1 MEAGGERTAER
12 RLEEAWKSLES
23 ALALQNKELFTSS
36 STTASG
42 AGPEQRTKPSASSSK
57 NTLARLVEG
66 SLLPLTKLSNEV
78 WRSIVGEAGDCSG
91 GSAPAVTP
99 ETIRNRIINAASR
112 KAYVQHTNSTVDE
125 FEEDANS
132 PWLRWELRCMR
143 DLTSKSEREACVRL
157 RKATKMAAKLHA
169 RVRSGKGKK
178 EQNDALV
185 LEVEAMSAGLEAGSA
200 MNVASTPA
208 KSPAPPALFRP
219 SPGAS
224 GGLQTPAKA
233 CALASPT
240 QAAPPSSSK
249 KRSRMTPE
257 EKERKRLQKEADQ
270 RAREEE
276 KERKRLQKEADQRAR
291 EEEKERKRLQ
301 KEAEQR
307 AREEE
312 KERKRQQKEAEQRAK
327 EEAAARRAAEEEK
340 RAKERKAKNLSLFAM
355 MGVKSKNRAGEARE
369 ADPGSAGTKA
379 EPKAPLLAGAALSN
393 LDESLA
399 IAGGAAG
406 ERPAADLVGEM
417 LRRARKAGEASRSL
431 RAFGRPPPFSTRRAK
446 GSRRQGGGGVSVA
459 LVPSA
464 LLRNQ
469 EEEEEGA
476 ASLAE
481 VQEVGGRRTKGRR
494 SWRRKLLQFCENRRP
509 AYYGSFSQL
518 TSQRRPRRNPQH
530 RYLGVDYD
538 VDSDEEWCS
547 EPEGEDLMDFSDGEE
562 EGLEADLEDH
572 EDPNGFRFVVSD
584 DDCGDGEGGGDE
596 DESGSEF
603 DEDFDPEDPEGLRC
617 ERDGRQLE
625 RLVCLAQRRAT
636 KMVVEDAELLSV
648 LDPVWLSSPQKPKS
662 PAAATADAEEGAV
675 AGQASPGEAKAKVAV
690 EEEGEAEAGDPHK
703 RQVKEAEKERKG
715 GTPKGKG
722 RGSPDAKGRQLR
734 MTDFKQPA
742 CSLSG
747 AEQDSQPPSQQNE
760 ARAAPQVVAL
770 D

>member
-23 ALALQNKELFTSS
+23 ALALQNKELFTST
-36 STTASG
+36 TTASG
-42 AGPEQRTKPSASSSK
+42 AGPEQTTKPSSSK

-78 WRSIVGEAGDCSG
+78 WRSVVGEAGDCSG

-257 EKERKRLQKEADQ
+257 EKERKRLQKEA
-270 RAREEE
+270 
-276 KERKRLQKEADQRAR
+276 
-291 EEEKERKRLQ
+291 
-301 KEAEQR
+301 EQR

-369 ADPGSAGTKA
+369 VDPGSAGTKA

>member
-12 RLEEAWKSLES
+12 RLEEAWKSLER

-42 AGPEQRTKPSASSSK
+42 AGPEQTTKPSASSSK

-78 WRSIVGEAGDCSG
+78 WRSVVGEAGDCSG
-91 GSAPAVTP
+91 GSQAPAVTP

-169 RVRSGKGKK
+169 RVRSSKGKK
-178 EQNDALV
+178 EPNDALV

-200 MNVASTPA
+200 MNVASSPA

-276 KERKRLQKEADQRAR
+276 KERKR
-291 EEEKERKRLQ
+291 
-301 KEAEQR
+301 
-307 AREEE
+307 
-312 KERKRQQKEAEQRAK
+312 QQKEAEQRAK

-355 MGVKSKNRAGEARE
+355 MGVKSKNRAGEARK

-675 AGQASPGEAKAKVAV
+675 AGQASPGEAKEKVAV

>member
-23 ALALQNKELFTSS
+23 ALALQNKELFTSL

-42 AGPEQRTKPSASSSK
+42 AGPEQTTKPSASSSK

-78 WRSIVGEAGDCSG
+78 WRSVVGEAGDCSG
-91 GSAPAVTP
+91 GSQAPAVTP

-169 RVRSGKGKK
+169 RVRSSKGKK
-178 EQNDALV
+178 EPNDALV

-200 MNVASTPA
+200 MNVASSPA

-276 KERKRLQKEADQRAR
+276 KERKR
-291 EEEKERKRLQ
+291 
-301 KEAEQR
+301 
-307 AREEE
+307 
-312 KERKRQQKEAEQRAK
+312 QQKEAEQRAK

-355 MGVKSKNRAGEARE
+355 MGVKSKNRAGEARK

>member
-1 MEAGGERTAER
+1 
-12 RLEEAWKSLES
+12 
-23 ALALQNKELFTSS
+23 
-36 STTASG
+36 
-42 AGPEQRTKPSASSSK
+42 
-57 NTLARLVEG
+57 
-66 SLLPLTKLSNEV
+66 
-78 WRSIVGEAGDCSG
+78 
-91 GSAPAVTP
+91 
-99 ETIRNRIINAASR
+99 
-112 KAYVQHTNSTVDE
+112 
-125 FEEDANS
+125 
-132 PWLRWELRCMR
+132 
-143 DLTSKSEREACVRL
+143 
-157 RKATKMAAKLHA
+157 
-169 RVRSGKGKK
+169 
-178 EQNDALV
+178 
-185 LEVEAMSAGLEAGSA
+185 
-200 MNVASTPA
+200 
-208 KSPAPPALFRP
+208 
-219 SPGAS
+219 
-224 GGLQTPAKA
+224 
-233 CALASPT
+233 
-240 QAAPPSSSK
+240 
-249 KRSRMTPE
+249 
-257 EKERKRLQKEADQ
+257 
-270 RAREEE
+270 
-276 KERKRLQKEADQRAR
+276 
-291 EEEKERKRLQ
+291 
-301 KEAEQR
+301 
-307 AREEE
+307 
-312 KERKRQQKEAEQRAK
+312 
-327 EEAAARRAAEEEK
+327 
-340 RAKERKAKNLSLFAM
+340 M

-369 ADPGSAGTKA
+369 VDPGSAGTKA

>member
-23 ALALQNKELFTSS
+23 ALALQNKELFTSL

-42 AGPEQRTKPSASSSK
+42 AGPEQTTKPSASSSK

-78 WRSIVGEAGDCSG
+78 WRSVVGEAGDCSG
-91 GSAPAVTP
+91 GSQAPAVTP

-169 RVRSGKGKK
+169 RVRSSKGKK
-178 EQNDALV
+178 EPNDALV

-200 MNVASTPA
+200 MNVASSPA

-276 KERKRLQKEADQRAR
+276 KERKR
-291 EEEKERKRLQ
+291 
-301 KEAEQR
+301 
-307 AREEE
+307 
-312 KERKRQQKEAEQRAK
+312 QQKEAEQRAK

-355 MGVKSKNRAGEARE
+355 MGVKSKNRAGEARK

-675 AGQASPGEAKAKVAV
+675 AGQASPGEAKEKVAV

-770 D
+770 N

>member
-1 MEAGGERTAER
+1 MAGKLENKQKKSAGGEGGQSGGQPKRSIVMEAGGERTAER

-42 AGPEQRTKPSASSSK
+42 AGPEQTTKPSASSSK

-78 WRSIVGEAGDCSG
+78 WRSVVGEAGDCSG
-91 GSAPAVTP
+91 GSQALAVTP

-169 RVRSGKGKK
+169 RVRSSKGKK
-178 EQNDALV
+178 EPNDALV

-276 KERKRLQKEADQRAR
+276 KERKR
-291 EEEKERKRLQ
+291 
-301 KEAEQR
+301 
-307 AREEE
+307 
-312 KERKRQQKEAEQRAK
+312 QQKEAEQRAK

-355 MGVKSKNRAGEARE
+355 MGVKSKNRAGEARK

-584 DDCGDGEGGGDE
+584 DDCGNGEGGGDE

-675 AGQASPGEAKAKVAV
+675 SGQASPGEAKAKVAV